1 MPKGMTIGKL
11 ATAADVS
18 VDTIRYYERI
28 DLIHPP
34 RRTPSGYRMYEVDT
48 LQQIRLIKFFQEM
61 GFSLD
66 EIRSLLQ
73 VFRTEELPVHPLQR
87 MLSEKVVSLGEEIED
102 LWRRLFCLQLLSQ
115 SIAKESE
122 TPSLSALLSMGE
134 ACDVMSRQ
142 MMKALRELPE
152 HLRYGSFLL
161 GVPKLNQAREPDP

>member
-73 VFRTEELPVHPLQR
+73 VFRKEELPIHPLQR
-87 MLSEKVVSLGEEIED
+87 MLSEKVASLGKEIED

-115 SIAKESE
+115 SIVKESDA
-122 TPSLSALLSMGE
+122 PSLSVLLSMGE
-134 ACDVMSRQ
+134 KCDVMSRQ
-142 MMKALRELPE
+142 MVEALQGLPE
-152 HLRYGSFLL
+152 QLQYGSLLL
-161 GVPKLNQAREPDP
+161 GIPKPKEAREPD